1 MSLALV
7 GSPLVEVLEQSEK
20 FGLRSTTYSEVGAY
34 AARGLIKALANG
46 VAYI

>member
-7 GSPLVEVLEQSEK
+7 GSPLVEVLEEQSEK

-34 AARGLIKALANG
+34 PARGLIKL
-46 VAYI
+46 